1 MERLAYTTQKT
12 SDDNLNKGRFADKL
26 DVYAIIGYAKDAAI
40 GLIMGI
46 GSFLVLLSTFGLSW
60 SHTDWPYGGFID
72 GMINTWNI
80 VAKHLAAQDGVFLPQ
95 LEVYDVE
102 NGFFLAMVLLFLIAV
117 GVVIS
122 FSRNKGFI
130 IFYALLVGLPS
141 IIWGIHPSVLAV
153 AVLAAG
159 ILLFIVNSDIRNI
172 FQNYR
177 GLIYAAII
185 AAAAFVLLCVPAV
198 GKLADRPT
206 AVDKFREN
214 TQEKAVDS
222 YYGTNPLHDGD
233 LTVKSRGSEKGTALE
248 VTMSN
253 PESMYL
259 RGFVGDVLTHD
270 GWKPLSSATYY
281 EDKNLFYWLGE
292 NGFNGLGQISQSA
305 ALAEQGGE
313 KSLNSNYREQ
323 SNYVEV
329 ENINANKKYAY
340 VPYEI
345 SQEGAMV
352 DEEHPAK
359 NWGDSFLT
367 GGKLGKV
374 KSYSFSASQNRV
386 ATWTDTASK
395 FYTNKVTVPEQ
406 KDYLE
411 NESYYNEYIY
421 KKFTYIS
428 DDDRYVL
435 ETVLGDKGDQKR
447 GHVEYNTAIT
457 HVKQLI
463 STNFFYTDELDGY
476 EKGNSSLENIFV
488 ARTGYDAQLA
498 TAAVMM
504 FRYYGIP
511 ARYVEGYL
519 VTEEDVATGSPT
531 IDVSRANA
539 HAWAEIYVDGIG
551 FVPVEV
557 CDEFAGK
564 MREADYTIGIS
575 SKNKNELTD
584 KSKENNTDPNV
595 IEEKTKTN
603 AGGKKIPHKGL
614 IVLGILAGLLLLALL
629 VFLIRLLVLKIL
641 ELIQRR
647 KLFKSGEPREAV
659 RAIYRHMDDKKIT
672 PDDEARDIGNRASYS
687 VLAVTEA
694 DRLTM
699 LKKLKDLKEHK
710 SLDVSKIKDVKGKI
724 PKPGK
729 SDKAK
734 AGDEK
739 GTGEKKEKVIGKWGA
754 LKKKSKEK
762 FQEKSKEKK

>member
-281 EDKNLFYWLGE
+281 EDKNLFYWLGWLARRME
-292 NGFNGLGQISQSA
+292 LRAPGERARALLSLALA
-305 ALAEQGGE
+305 ALALAGCWSWLRGGGSVSTAAAIDE
-313 KSLNSNYREQ
+313 LRSGE
-323 SNYVEV
+323 
-329 ENINANKKYAY
+329 A
-340 VPYEI
+340 
-345 SQEGAMV
+345 GAFRACA
-352 DEEHPAK
+352 DRR
-359 NWGDSFLT
+359 LT
-367 GGKLGKV
+367 
-374 KSYSFSASQNRV
+374 
-386 ATWTDTASK
+386 
-395 FYTNKVTVPEQ
+395 
-406 KDYLE
+406 
-411 NESYYNEYIY
+411 
-421 KKFTYIS
+421 
-428 DDDRYVL
+428 VL
-435 ETVLGDKGDQKR
+435 EDPRIRDAK
-447 GHVEYNTAIT
+447 
-457 HVKQLI
+457 
-463 STNFFYTDELDGY
+463 
-476 EKGNSSLENIFV
+476 LEPFP
-488 ARTGYDAQLA
+488 
-498 TAAVMM
+498 AAPWLLYYADIAEDPEEWINVSMAA
-504 FRYYGIP
+504 YYGKDSVAFP
-511 ARYVEGYL
+511 GY
-519 VTEEDVATGSPT
+519 
-531 IDVSRANA
+531 
-539 HAWAEIYVDGIG
+539 
-551 FVPVEV
+551 
-557 CDEFAGK
+557 
-564 MREADYTIGIS
+564 
-575 SKNKNELTD
+575 
-584 KSKENNTDPNV
+584 
-595 IEEKTKTN
+595 
-603 AGGKKIPHKGL
+603 
-614 IVLGILAGLLLLALL
+614 
-629 VFLIRLLVLKIL
+629 
-641 ELIQRR
+641 
-647 KLFKSGEPREAV
+647 
-659 RAIYRHMDDKKIT
+659 
-672 PDDEARDIGNRASYS
+672 
-687 VLAVTEA
+687 
-694 DRLTM
+694 
-699 LKKLKDLKEHK
+699 
-710 SLDVSKIKDVKGKI
+710 
-724 PKPGK
+724 
-729 SDKAK
+729 
-734 AGDEK
+734 
-739 GTGEKKEKVIGKWGA
+739 
-754 LKKKSKEK
+754 
-762 FQEKSKEKK
+762 